1 MLKQQIMTS
10 VTTPS
15 LLINQTN
22 RTEHYENERIETIK
36 SSKTKE
42 KGGGS
47 KVLKS
52 MLEEEQVSLRKERSA
67 DI

>member
-1 MLKQQIMTS
+1 MLKQIMTS
-10 VTTPS
+10 VTTR
-15 LLINQTN
+15 LIINQTN
-22 RTEHYENERIETIK
+22 RTDHHYENERIN
-36 SSKTKE
+36 SNNE

-52 MLEEEQVSLRKERSA
+52 MEEEQVSLRKERSA

>member
-1 MLKQQIMTS
+1 MD
-10 VTTPS
+10 
-15 LLINQTN
+15 
-22 RTEHYENERIETIK
+22 HYENERIETIR
-36 SSKTKE
+36 SSQTKE

-52 MLEEEQVSLRKERSA
+52 MEEEQVSLRKERSA